1 MHSKPTIN
9 SEANNKCNLV
19 IEIMIVMGENE
30 EVVDD
35 GNHSFK
41 EVLKSGHHGLL
52 ETETGMFAQ

>member
-1 MHSKPTIN
+1 
-9 SEANNKCNLV
+9 
-19 IEIMIVMGENE
+19 MIVMGENE